1 MDHVK
6 KFLESST
13 IHGMSWISSSRN
25 ISRGFWIV
33 VVFLGFS
40 GAGYLIHESFNNW
53 EQSPISTTEEILP
66 ISEIHFPNVTVCPP
80 KGSYL
85 DLNYAMMESQRIK
98 LDSKTRRQLLDDAID
113 DIQENY
119 YKEIMRNLSKIQDPD
134 RYFNWYKGYTEVGFP
149 YYSSTTNELVTKIFT
164 SAVSGNISTQ
174 YFGGTLDT
182 ENVDNFISN
191 TIRIDTPI
199 KFQFDYLGKSQ
210 LVFNIEKTP
219 VSDSDAESFVF
230 YANKNEMIDPEK
242 TSLTKNFTKT
252 SLREFRFN
260 HRRKSLNTE
269 LKSNKLK
276 MMPGFKLTWFYD
288 SQMKPKNKY
297 SKYDN
302 NKNFVR

>member
-1 MDHVK
+1 
-6 KFLESST
+6 
-13 IHGMSWISSSRN
+13 MSWISSTRRL
-25 ISRGFWIV
+25 SRGFWII
-33 VVFLGFS
+33 VVFFGFF

-85 DLNYAMMESQRIK
+85 DLNYAMMESKRIK
-98 LDSKTRRQLLDDAID
+98 LDSETRRQLLDDAID

-174 YFGGTLDT
+174 YFGRTLDT

-199 KFQFDYLGKSQ
+199 KFQFDYLGKVQ

-242 TSLTKNFTKT
+242 THFSKNFTKT

-269 LKSNKLK
+269 LKSNNLK

-297 SKYDN
+297 SKDDN